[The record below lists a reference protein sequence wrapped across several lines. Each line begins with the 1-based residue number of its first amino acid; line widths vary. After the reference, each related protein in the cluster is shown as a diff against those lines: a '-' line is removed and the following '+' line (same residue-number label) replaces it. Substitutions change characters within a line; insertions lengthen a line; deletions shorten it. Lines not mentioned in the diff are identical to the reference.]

1 MAKVKK
7 TKQPKVEEVEQ
18 INEPLTTE
26 ETVVPEISEEEM
38 RNQILTITQ
47 KEYKEC
53 EWCYQFDEDDAQV
66 FAWTNENDAS
76 DEPPSVTFTLT
87 NNNNSYITFKHKDKL
102 FKLFARELT
111 QAGIDLRNNAM
122 QDQENLQNDLENEST
137 NKEA

>member
-1 MAKVKK
+1 MAKAKK

-26 ETVVPEISEEEM
+26 EIAVPDISEEEM
-38 RNQILTITQ
+38 RNRILTITQ

-53 EWCYQFDEDDAQV
+53 EWCYQFDEDEAQV
-66 FAWTNENDAS
+66 FAWTNENDSS

>member
-1 MAKVKK
+1 MAKSKK
-7 TKQPKVEEVEQ
+7 NKEQKIEEIDEQ
-18 INEPLTTE
+18 IVLDETT
-26 ETVVPEISEEEM
+26 ISDASDDEL
-38 RNQILTITQ
+38 RDKLLTITQ
-47 KEYKEC
+47 IEYKEC

-66 FAWTNENDAS
+66 FAWTNENDSS

-111 QAGIDLRNNAM
+111 QAGIDLRDKAN
-122 QDQENLQNDLENEST
+122 QELKNLENESE

>member
-1 MAKVKK
+1 MAKSKK
-7 TKQPKVEEVEQ
+7 NKEQKIEEIDEQ
-18 INEPLTTE
+18 IVLDETT
-26 ETVVPEISEEEM
+26 ISDASDDEL
-38 RNQILTITQ
+38 RDKLLTITQ
-47 KEYKEC
+47 IEYKEC

-66 FAWTNENDAS
+66 FAWTNENDSS

-111 QAGIDLRNNAM
+111 QAGIDLRDKAN
-122 QDQENLQNDLENEST
+122 QEIKNLENESE

>member
-1 MAKVKK
+1 MAKAKK

-18 INEPLTTE
+18 INESLTTE
-26 ETVVPEISEEEM
+26 EIAVPDISEEEM
-38 RNQILTITQ
+38 RNRILTITQ

-53 EWCYQFDEDDAQV
+53 EWCYQFDEDEAQV
-66 FAWTNENDAS
+66 FAWTNENDSS

>member
-1 MAKVKK
+1 MANSKK
-7 TKQPKVEEVEQ
+7 NKEQKIEEIEEQ
-18 INEPLTTE
+18 IVLDETT
-26 ETVVPEISEEEM
+26 ISDASDDEL
-38 RNQILTITQ
+38 RDKLLTITQ
-47 KEYKEC
+47 IEYKEC

-66 FAWTNENDAS
+66 FAWTNENDSS

-111 QAGIDLRNNAM
+111 QAGIDLRDKAN
-122 QDQENLQNDLENEST
+122 QELKNLENESE

>member
-87 NNNNSYITFKHKDKL
+87 NNNNSYITL
-102 FKLFARELT
+102 
-111 QAGIDLRNNAM
+111 
-122 QDQENLQNDLENEST
+122 NEVLIVVS
-137 NKEA
+137 

>member
-1 MAKVKK
+1 MAKSKK
-7 TKQPKVEEVEQ
+7 TKEPKVEEIQQ
-18 INEPLTTE
+18 IQEPI
-26 ETVVPEISEEEM
+26 ISEETELSESELKDKL
-38 RNQILTITQ
+38 LTITQ
-47 KEYKEC
+47 IEYKEC

-66 FAWTNENDAS
+66 FAWTNENDIS
-76 DEPPSVTFTLT
+76 EEPPSVTFTLT

>member
-1 MAKVKK
+1 MAKAKK

-26 ETVVPEISEEEM
+26 EIAVPDISEEEM
-38 RNQILTITQ
+38 RNRILTITQ

-53 EWCYQFDEDDAQV
+53 EWCYQFDEDEAQV
-66 FAWTNENDAS
+66 FAWTNENDSS

-111 QAGIDLRNNAM
+111 QAGIDLRNNSI
-122 QDQENLQNDLENEST
+122 QNEENLENNLENEST
-137 NKEA
+137 NKED

>member
-1 MAKVKK
+1 MAKSKK
-7 TKQPKVEEVEQ
+7 NKEQKIEEIDEQ
-18 INEPLTTE
+18 IVLDETT
-26 ETVVPEISEEEM
+26 ISDASDDEL
-38 RNQILTITQ
+38 RDKLLTITQ
-47 KEYKEC
+47 IEYKEC

-66 FAWTNENDAS
+66 FAWTNENDSS

-111 QAGIDLRNNAM
+111 QAGIDLRDRDNQKLKN
-122 QDQENLQNDLENEST
+122 LENESE